1 MKTTLAK
8 KENRGDKKWVL
19 IDAKDQILG
28 RLAVKIAN
36 VLRGR
41 NHPLYTPNQDT
52 GLCVVVINANKI
64 RVTGKKESQKE
75 YMTYSGYMGGE
86 KYRKFADLRRQKPDY
101 IIHRAVWGMMP
112 KNKLSHQMMTKLRI
126 FANEVHS
133 HEAQSPSPLE
143 L

>member
-8 KENRGDKKWVL
+8 KENRADKKWVL
-19 IDAKDQILG
+19 VDATDQILG

-36 VLRGR
+36 ILRGR
-41 NHPLYTPNQDT
+41 DHPLYTPSQDT
-52 GLCVVVINANKI
+52 GPFVVVINANKI

-101 IIHRAVWGMMP
+101 IIHQAVKGMLP
-112 KNKLSHQMMTKLRI
+112 KNKLAHQMMTKLRV
-126 FANEVHS
+126 FADATHC
-133 HEAQSPSPLE
+133 HEAQAPAPVKL
-143 L
+143 